1 MPSRTR
7 RHTSALIVSTV
18 AVTVLLSGC
27 SAATPAAPRM
37 NELGH
42 VHGLDATHG
51 RIFAATHQGVWA
63 IDAAKLGD
71 GFATETTAR
80 VGISSQDTMGFTVA
94 RSGVMFASGHP
105 DPGNNPQQLPA
116 NLGLVQSLD
125 AAQTWKTVSL
135 SGHTDFHD
143 LVTATTSDARVRI
156 YGYDA
161 GQQRVRISDDGGH
174 TWHDGA
180 TLSLRKLAVNPNAPD
195 TLLATTQAGVQ
206 ISRDAGMTF
215 SALPGGPLLYL
226 VAPVDAA
233 AGAFIGVDVNKKI
246 WATTDDGSTWAR
258 KGTFDTLPESL
269 ATVQGASRLWILGA
283 HANGIVATAD
293 HGASWVTLIEGT
305 P

>member
-1 MPSRTR
+1 MPFRIR
-7 RHTSALIVSTV
+7 RHTSALIVSTL
-18 AVTVLLSGC
+18 AVTLLLSGC
-27 SAATPAAPRM
+27 SAATPAAPTM

-116 NLGLVQSLD
+116 NLGLIQSLD
-125 AAQTWKTVSL
+125 AAQSWKPVSL
-135 SGHTDFHD
+135 AGHTDFHD
-143 LVTATTSDARVRI
+143 LVTAPTSDARVRI
-156 YGYDA
+156 YGFDA
-161 GQQRVRISDDGGH
+161 AQQRVRISDDGGH
-174 TWHDGA
+174 TWHDGG
-180 TLSLRKLAVNPNAPD
+180 TLSLRKLAVNPNGPD

-215 SALPGGPLLYL
+215 SALPGGPMLYL
-226 VAPVDAA
+226 LAPVDAA
-233 AGAFIGVDVNKKI
+233 PGQFVGVDVSKKI